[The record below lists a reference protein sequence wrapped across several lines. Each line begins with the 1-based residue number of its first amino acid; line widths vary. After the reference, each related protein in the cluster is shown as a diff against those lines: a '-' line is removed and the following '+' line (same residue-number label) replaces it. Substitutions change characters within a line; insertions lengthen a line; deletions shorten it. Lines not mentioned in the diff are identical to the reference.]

1 MGYHSNKNKLDNNIK
16 NSIITMTHKQIDQLE
31 DTNLK
36 AIMKLIKK
44 LDKSQKQ
51 LHKII
56 LKNDESKK

>member
-1 MGYHSNKNKLDNNIK
+1 
-16 NSIITMTHKQIDQLE
+16 MTHKQIEQIE

-51 LHKII
+51 LQKII
-56 LKNDESKK
+56 NRNDESKK

>member
-1 MGYHSNKNKLDNNIK
+1 MTNKEIE
-16 NSIITMTHKQIDQLE
+16 QIE

-51 LHKII
+51 LHKLI
-56 LKNDESKK
+56 KNNNDKR

>member
-1 MGYHSNKNKLDNNIK
+1 
-16 NSIITMTHKQIDQLE
+16 MTHKDIEQIE

-51 LHKII
+51 LQKII
-56 LKNDESKK
+56 TRTTNDNK

>member
-1 MGYHSNKNKLDNNIK
+1 
-16 NSIITMTHKQIDQLE
+16 MTHKEIEQIE

-51 LHKII
+51 LQKII
-56 LKNDESKK
+56 TRTTNDNK

>member
-1 MGYHSNKNKLDNNIK
+1 
-16 NSIITMTHKQIDQLE
+16 MTHKDIEQIE

-56 LKNDESKK
+56 TRITDDNK

>member
-1 MGYHSNKNKLDNNIK
+1 MTNKEIE
-16 NSIITMTHKQIDQLE
+16 QIE

-51 LHKII
+51 LQKII
-56 LKNDESKK
+56 TRTTNDNK

>member
-1 MGYHSNKNKLDNNIK
+1 
-16 NSIITMTHKQIDQLE
+16 MTHKEIEQIE

-51 LHKII
+51 LQKII
-56 LKNDESKK
+56 TRITNDNK

>member
-1 MGYHSNKNKLDNNIK
+1 MTNKEIE
-16 NSIITMTHKQIDQLE
+16 QIE

-51 LHKII
+51 LQKII
-56 LKNDESKK
+56 TRITNDNK